1 MRNITVVRGLLI
13 MMLALFAFHA
23 QAQDEPVLPEGLKEG
38 LAFYSSGDMK
48 SAVECLEK
56 ALPYLEK
63 FSDRYVLVLEC
74 LGMAYIELNDANN
87 ISRVMSLVE
96 EHNRHELT
104 LPCED
109 VECMV
114 ERAEYYAATGETAE
128 AVSMYLKALAMPME
142 KEEAYKVHSSYGK
155 FLGMTMRDYGPA
167 ADYCHAAAQIRSS
180 MGLKDEEYA
189 GLVYST
195 ALYFYFG
202 KQNEKAI
209 DAYGEVMDFYS
220 LHKEDKAAR
229 KNMAL
234 CHEGIAKAYFALR
247 DFGMSIRH
255 YQEALR
261 YYEQEA
267 ASDLKYP
274 QLMTYIARCGRYMQ
288 DYDTAISYYER
299 ALAIYQ
305 ELGMVDEYSSV
316 ATDLNHCYSLSGS
329 DKHVDENE
337 EEQKEAMFS
346 RLDKIIS
353 DEKAA
358 LEMTRRY
365 LGELAYA
372 RSLSTIAGCHMMKEE
387 YAAAVDYYEQYISSL
402 RSAVQYEFRMQNEVE
417 RMMTWE
423 REQNAI
429 ETIKEMFL
437 LLPEGSVAEFVRTAA
452 LIYDAELLLKGMLL
466 NSSIEFESV
475 LRDYAD
481 PDLSAKYEQTKY
493 NEAEINR
500 LRASASTDED
510 MESILRLTEANRLLQ
525 MEIYE
530 RCAEYKDYTEY
541 ISYTWQD
548 VRAALKPDDLAVE
561 FSILRTSPLK
571 TDAVIVAFLLDSNQQ
586 FPYVVPVCGLPD
598 AERMS
603 MYEGLFDEAW
613 PGEAIWGQMKPL
625 IEGKKRIFFSA
636 DGIFNKVGIEY
647 LQYDGLPFSEMYEV
661 YRVSST
667 KELCRER
674 KKAPLKEAVLF
685 GDIDYDCSD
694 SLQPDGGQKRAAVVE
709 GVYAELSSTAYEI
722 NSISEMLRE
731 FGVHS
736 CSYSE
741 TEASEGRFLSLD
753 DTGIGLLHIATHG
766 VCESD
771 DKMSAQ
777 QAMDKSFLVFAGAN
791 EAGDAAVNDGLVTA
805 AEVAS
810 MNLRGCELAVLSA
823 CETGLGTLGAD
834 GVFGL
839 QRGFKN
845 AGVKT
850 LLMSLK
856 EVYDDSTAEMM
867 IRFYRY
873 MLDGFSKREA
883 LVKAQ
888 KDIRELGYTDSDH
901 WASFILLDAF

>member
-1 MRNITVVRGLLI
+1 MKNITLVRGLLI
-13 MMLALFAFHA
+13 MMLALFVFNAY
-23 QAQDEPVLPEGLKEG
+23 AQDEPVLPDGLKEG
-38 LAFYSSGDMK
+38 LEHYASGDMK

-56 ALPYLEK
+56 ALPYIEK

-74 LGMAYIELNDANN
+74 LGMAYIELNDDNN
-87 ISRVMSLVE
+87 VSRIMSLVE
-96 EHNRHELT
+96 EHNLYELT
-104 LPCED
+104 LPCEE

-167 ADYCHAAAQIRSS
+167 ADYCNAAAQIRSS
-180 MGLKDEEYA
+180 MGLEDEEYA
-189 GLVYST
+189 GLLYSS
-195 ALYFYFG
+195 ALYFYFD

-209 DAYGEVMDFYS
+209 DAYGKVIDFYM
-220 LHKEDKAAR
+220 LHIDDKAAR
-229 KNMAL
+229 KNIAL
-234 CHEGIAKAYFALR
+234 CNEGIANASFALR
-247 DFGMSIRH
+247 DFTGSLKF
-255 YQEALR
+255 YQEALE
-261 YYEQEA
+261 YYEHEA
-267 ASDLKYP
+267 SSDIKYP
-274 QLMTYIARCGRYMQ
+274 KLITYVARCGRYME
-288 DYDTAISYYER
+288 DYDTAISYCER
-299 ALAIYQ
+299 ALAVYQ
-305 ELGMVDEYSSV
+305 ELGMVEEYSSV
-316 ATDLNHCYSLSGS
+316 AVDLNHCYALSGS

-337 EEQKEAMFS
+337 EGQKEAMFS
-346 RLDKIIS
+346 KLDKIIA
-353 DEKAA
+353 DETAS
-358 LEMTRRY
+358 LEITRQY
-365 LGELAYA
+365 LGELSYA
-372 RSLSTIAGCHMMKEE
+372 RSLSTIAGCYMMKEE
-387 YAAAVDYYEQYISSL
+387 YAAATDYYEQYIRSL
-402 RSAVQYEFRMQNEVE
+402 RGAVQYEFRMQNEVE

-423 REQNAI
+423 REQNTF

-437 LLPEGSVAEFVRTAA
+437 LLPEGCEDEFVRTAA
-452 LIYDAELLLKGMLL
+452 MIYDAELLLKGMLL

-481 PDLSAKYEQTKY
+481 PDLSEKYQQTKY
-493 NEAEINR
+493 NEAEIIR
-500 LRASASTDED
+500 LRASASDDED
-510 MESILRLTEANRLLQ
+510 LESILRLTEANRMLQ

-548 VRAALKPDDLAVE
+548 VKAALKPDDLAVE

-571 TDAVIVAFLLDSNQQ
+571 TDAVIVAFLLDSNQSS
-586 FPYVVPVCGLPD
+586 PYVVPICELPD

-613 PGEAIWGQMKPL
+613 PGEIIWGKMKPL
-625 IEGKKRIFFSA
+625 MEGKKRIFFSA
-636 DGIFNKVGIEY
+636 DGIFNKMGIEY
-647 LQYDGLPFSEMYEV
+647 LQYDGLPFSERYEV

-667 KELCRER
+667 KELCREW
-674 KKAPLKEAVLF
+674 KNVPLKEAVLF
-685 GDIDYDCSD
+685 GSIDYDSSD
-694 SLQPDGGQKRAAVVE
+694 PVQPVGEQRRAAVVE
-709 GVYAELSSTAYEI
+709 GVYAQLSSTAYEI
-722 NSISEMLRE
+722 DSISEMLKKS
-731 FGVHS
+731 GVYPR
-736 CSYSE
+736 SYSE
-741 TEASEGRFLSLD
+741 TEASEDCFLSLD

-777 QAMDKSFLVFAGAN
+777 QAMNKSFLVFAGAN
-791 EAGDAAVNDGLVTA
+791 EAGDDDVNDGLVTA

-823 CETGLGTLGAD
+823 CETGLGSLGAD

-845 AGVKT
+845 AGVRT

-856 EVYDDSTAEMM
+856 EVYDTSTAEMM

-873 MLDGFSKREA
+873 MLNGSSKREA

-888 KDIRELGYTDSDH
+888 KDIRELGYTDSVH
-901 WASFILLDAF
+901 WTSFILLDAF